1 MDDSSP
7 QRLRIAM
14 RLACADFSF
23 PLLPHEDSL
32 RLIAMLGFEGV
43 DIGVFGGRSHV
54 RPDEVLKDVER
65 GARELSSRVRGAGLE
80 FADIFL
86 IGGPDFQVLAPNHP
100 DAGERR
106 KAREQFQRTLELSAR
121 CESRHMSGLPGIHWE
136 KETRDESLKRS
147 AEELAWRVEE
157 ARRRQI
163 IFSVE
168 PHIGSIIPTP
178 PEAMELVKMTP
189 GLSLTLD
196 YGHFTYR
203 GIPDAE
209 IEPLIAHASHF
220 HARGGCTS
228 RLQAPLKTN
237 TIDFARVVREMRRTN
252 YAGWIGVEYV
262 WIDWEHCNEVDNV
275 SETILLRDLLLKEGV

>member
-1 MDDSSP
+1 MK
-7 QRLRIAM
+7 
-14 RLACADFSF
+14 LACADFTF
-23 PLLPHEDSL
+23 PLLPHEDAL
-32 RLIAMLGFEGV
+32 RLIAMLGFKGV
-43 DIGVFGGRSHV
+43 DIGIFGGRSHV
-54 RPDEVLKDVER
+54 RPDDILKDVER
-65 GARELSSRVRGAGLE
+65 GARELSSRVRGSGLE

-86 IGGPDFQVLAPNHP
+86 IGGADFQTLAPNHP
-100 DAGERR
+100 DPVERR
-106 KAREQFQRTLELSAR
+106 KAREQFQRTLELAAR

-136 KETRDESLKRS
+136 NEVRDASLKRC

-157 ARRRQI
+157 ARRRSI
-163 IFSVE
+163 KFSVE

-189 GLSLTLD
+189 GLTLTLD

-203 GIPDAE
+203 GIADSE

-237 TIDFARVVREMRRTN
+237 TIDFARIVREMRRTN

-262 WIDWEHCNEVDNV
+262 WIDWEHCNEVDNI
-275 SETILLRDLLLKEGV
+275 SETVMLRDLLLKEVA